1 MWSTIQHNK
10 HGCNMDDHEEEIEML
25 HGCVPIYER
34 PAIIITEQVGDDC
47 VITEFATKEDYG
59 YYKSLED

>member
-1 MWSTIQHNK
+1 
-10 HGCNMDDHEEEIEML
+10 MDNHEEEIEML

-34 PAIIITEQVGDDC
+34 PAIIITERVGNAY
-47 VITEFATKEDYG
+47 VITEFSTKEDYG